1 MANEFVVRSGLDAK
15 SATEVTGSLN
25 ISGSVN
31 NADIDTSGSLTQTIN
46 NTAIA
51 LAIAL

>member
-15 SATEVTGSLN
+15 STTQVTGSLDVT
-25 ISGSVN
+25 GPVN
-31 NADIDTSGSLTQTIN
+31 DTTINTSGSLTGAIN

>member
-15 SATEVTGSLN
+15 STAQVTGSLDTT
-25 ISGSVN
+25 GTVN
-31 NADIDTSGSLTQTIN
+31 NTTIDTSGSLTGAVN